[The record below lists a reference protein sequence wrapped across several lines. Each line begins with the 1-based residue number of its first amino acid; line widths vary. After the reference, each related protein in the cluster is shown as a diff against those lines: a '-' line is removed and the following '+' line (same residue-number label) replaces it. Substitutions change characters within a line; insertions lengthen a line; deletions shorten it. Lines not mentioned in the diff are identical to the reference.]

1 MIHNFVGILS
11 LLIIGTRS
19 VPTVKIFEE
28 KEVKNNEKTHHKLNL
43 DERKY
48 DALHTFSTQKG
59 IDIDA
64 EFVAYFEKMYKKIV
78 PKAVREYIEGT
89 TLSTVSDPVSE
100 KKVIHNDPQLQPE
113 PEPETKSNP
122 ISNPGGFWS

>member
-1 MIHNFVGILS
+1 MSENTMHW
-11 LLIIGTRS
+11 
-19 VPTVKIFEE
+19 
-28 KEVKNNEKTHHKLNL
+28 
-43 DERKY
+43 
-48 DALHTFSTQKG
+48 HTFSTQKG

-100 KKVIHNDPQLQPE
+100 EKVIHNDPQLQPE

>member
-11 LLIIGTRS
+11 LLIIGTLC
-19 VPTVKIFEE
+19 VPTTKIFEE
-28 KEVKNNEKTHHKLNL
+28 KEVKNNEKLTIKLNL

-59 IDIDA
+59 IDIDT

-78 PKAVREYIEGT
+78 PKSRAG
-89 TLSTVSDPVSE
+89 
-100 KKVIHNDPQLQPE
+100 IH
-113 PEPETKSNP
+113 
-122 ISNPGGFWS
+122 

>member
-1 MIHNFVGILS
+1 MKKLTI
-11 LLIIGTRS
+11 
-19 VPTVKIFEE
+19 
-28 KEVKNNEKTHHKLNL
+28 KLNL

-59 IDIDA
+59 IDIDT

-100 KKVIHNDPQLQPE
+100 EKVINNAPQLQPE

-122 ISNPGGFWS
+122 ISNPGGF

>member
-1 MIHNFVGILS
+1 MKKLTI
-11 LLIIGTRS
+11 
-19 VPTVKIFEE
+19 
-28 KEVKNNEKTHHKLNL
+28 KLNL

-100 KKVIHNDPQLQPE
+100 EKVIHNDPQLQPE

-122 ISNPGGFWS
+122 ISNPGGFSKARQNLSNWCLFRMQDKASPPNWW

>member
-1 MIHNFVGILS
+1 MSPSFLAQRILPFVPMSGAIY
-11 LLIIGTRS
+11 I
-19 VPTVKIFEE
+19 
-28 KEVKNNEKTHHKLNL
+28 
-43 DERKY
+43 
-48 DALHTFSTQKG
+48 
-59 IDIDA
+59 
-64 EFVAYFEKMYKKIV
+64 AYFEKMYKKIV

-100 KKVIHNDPQLQPE
+100 EKVIHNDPQLQPE

>member
-1 MIHNFVGILS
+1 MKKLTI
-11 LLIIGTRS
+11 
-19 VPTVKIFEE
+19 
-28 KEVKNNEKTHHKLNL
+28 KLNL

-64 EFVAYFEKMYKKIV
+64 ESVAYFEKMYKKIV

-100 KKVIHNDPQLQPE
+100 EKVIHNDPQLQPE